1 MTNLFSLSFVLPVK
15 IDVTIDDVSRVRVG
29 ATGGSFRLLLAVD
42 AFRAESVELSSLSEA
57 KGRVLSLRVPP
68 RDAVNGELSL
78 ISIPPSGLVNMLF
91 GGHESQQACTGFF
104 VVEDVRKVNKFTV
117 FLVTD
122 AVAPG
127 RDPQVQAELKV
138 TITCTPSE
146 PPATP
151 ASASAPAQ
159 PVVSA
164 QPRASALGA
173 SATSAAVS
181 LSSSGE
187 RYRCK
192 EFVAADYHS
201 AAELALKFCNTV
213 LDNRC
218 RVISFSERPFGTTG
232 AACVKV
238 FYEVLQ

>member
-1 MTNLFSLSFVLPVK
+1 VTNVFLSLALPVK

-29 ATGGSFRLLLAVD
+29 ASGGSFRLLLAVD

-57 KGRVLSLRVPP
+57 KGRVLTLRVPP

-138 TITCTPSE
+138 TITCTQTE
-146 PPATP
+146 AAPP
-151 ASASAPAQ
+151 Q
-159 PVVSA
+159 PLVSA
-164 QPRASALGA
+164 QPRVSALAA

-213 LDNRC
+213 LDHRC

-238 FYEVLQ
+238 FYEVHE